1 MNNKKHINSLA
12 ELHACTSC
20 QICSAVCPVEAI
32 SIELNGEGFFRPVV
46 DENICI
52 GCQKCTKYCYKFDEE
67 VIGSDIN
74 ELSKINHYAAVT
86 NDKELLRKTSSGG
99 IASEIASYL
108 YDIGYNVVGVFYN
121 VQTDCPEHYIARHK
135 SDLPL
140 FRGSKYI
147 HANNEKVLKEIL
159 KKAKANG
166 EKYAFFGLPC
176 EVYAIDQFSRA
187 NNIREHFILIDL
199 YCHGV
204 PSYLIWGKYIDGL
217 KKNEAQPIE
226 YSYIN
231 FRSKSHTIWGEYRIE
246 FQDSS
251 EQTTHLSK
259 NNDPFFEL
267 FFSNQLLNDS
277 CSNCHLRGNLS
288 YCDIRV
294 GDFWGPKYI
303 LNRDGY
309 SIVSAN
315 SNMGLEIINSLKG
328 KILFS
333 KCDAGEFVPYQS
345 LFNIYRPDETL
356 RNNLF
361 EMLING
367 KKSLPEIVDYYYQ
380 HNGASGRLKYRLK
393 SVLSL
398 FPYRFTQIIKY
409 FYYLIRQNKH
419 AVRDNEC
426 L

>member
-1 MNNKKHINSLA
+1 MNSKKHINSLA
-12 ELHACTSC
+12 ELYACTSC
-20 QICSAVCPVEAI
+20 QVCSAVCPVEAI
-32 SIELNGEGFFRPVV
+32 SIELNDEGFFRPLV

-52 GCQKCTKYCYKFDEE
+52 GCQRCTKYCYKFDEE

-74 ELSKINHYAAVT
+74 KLSKIKHYAAVT
-86 NDKELLRKTSSGG
+86 NDKKLLRKTSSGG

-108 YDIGYNVVGVFYN
+108 YDIGYNVVGVSYN
-121 VQTDCPEHYIARHK
+121 VQKDYPEHYIAQDK
-135 SDLPL
+135 SELPL

-147 HANNEKVLKEIL
+147 HANNEKALKEVLKE
-159 KKAKANG
+159 AKANG

-176 EVYAIDQFSRA
+176 EVYAIEKFSRA
-187 NNIREHFILIDL
+187 NNIRDQFVLIDL

-204 PSYLIWGKYIDGL
+204 PSYLIWRKYLDEL
-217 KKNEAQPIE
+217 KKDKDLSKV
-226 YSYIN
+226 YSNVN
-231 FRSKSHTIWGEYRIE
+231 FRSKLRSSWGEFRIE
-246 FQDSS
+246 FQNNSK
-251 EQTTHLSK
+251 QTTYLSK

-315 SNMGLEIINSLKG
+315 SNMGLEIINSLEG
-328 KILFS
+328 KISLS
-333 KCDAGEFVPYQS
+333 KCDAEEFAPYQS
-345 LFNIYRPDETL
+345 LFNIYQPDQTL
-356 RNNLF
+356 RNNLL
-361 EMLING
+361 EMLGDDKIR
-367 KKSLPEIVDYYYQ
+367 LQEIVDYYYQ
-380 HNGASGRLKYRLK
+380 HNGASGRVKHRLK

-398 FPYRFTQIIKY
+398 FPYRFTQVIKRI
-409 FYYLIRQNKH
+409 YYLIR
-419 AVRDNEC
+419 
-426 L
+426 